1 MKQER
6 LRRETQE
13 KYERSV
19 CTPAGLKTFRLQ
31 PSIDNTSIM
40 KVLFFLGVGGLLPHM
55 GYIGMCGRRGYGV
68 SAVLVINM
76 VLQPSYGYD
85 FKKKLRFHHYRKENQ
100 QNPFQSR
107 LKPFTTYIYSNLT
120 LVRSRGLFVTQV

>member
-1 MKQER
+1 
-6 LRRETQE
+6 
-13 KYERSV
+13 
-19 CTPAGLKTFRLQ
+19 
-31 PSIDNTSIM
+31 
-40 KVLFFLGVGGLLPHM
+40 M
-55 GYIGMCGRRGYGV
+55 GYIGMCGRRGYRF

-100 QNPFQSR
+100 QNPFQPR